1 MEKFSKKKK
10 GHGKGNKAYRMIFFF
25 FLLKKMWRLPFV
37 LGRNPEMN
45 DLHQDN
51 FILFYKQLQRD
62 IKYT

>member
-1 MEKFSKKKK
+1 MEKFSKNKKVTEK
-10 GHGKGNKAYRMIFFF
+10 GIKPTEWFFF